1 MLTALHTFTGL
12 SVDDIK
18 SAREFYVDMLALTLK
33 DDKMGLYLALP
44 GGGELFIY
52 EKQNH
57 TPATYTALNF
67 VVENIDDTVDHLI
80 GHGITFEH
88 YDDMPAQQDK
98 KEILR
103 GKAAQQ
109 GPDIAWFKDPAGN
122 ILAIVE
128 E

>member
-1 MLTALHTFTGL
+1 MLSALNTLSGL
-12 SVDDIK
+12 SVNDIK
-18 SAREFYVDMLALTLK
+18 RARAFYVDTLGLTLN
-33 DDKMGLYLALP
+33 DDNMGLYLELP

-67 VVENIDDTVDHLI
+67 VVASIDDTVDHLAS
-80 GHGITFEH
+80 HGITFEH
-88 YDDMPAQQDK
+88 YDNIPAQQDE

-103 GKAAQQ
+103 GKRAQQ

-122 ILAIVE
+122 ILAVVE